1 MLRARIAEIAGLKR
15 RYDQL
20 PLDHWS
26 EVIADAIRERLEHS
40 ALTLHITGVSY
51 RGVKARK
58 LANKNK
64 GWLRIVAYGSAAD
77 PSQVGPNS
85 GNRLVPKRQIL
96 QQLSAY
102 SLERVTL
109 SMKRSL
115 GK

>member
-1 MLRARIAEIAGLKR
+1 MRATADFTRVVYRYQSRWPACAVLRARIAEIAGLKR

-26 EVIADAIRERLEHS
+26 EVIAAPVIADAIRDRLEHS
-40 ALTLHITGVSY
+40 ALTLHITGE
-51 RGVKARK
+51 R
-58 LANKNK
+58 
-64 GWLRIVAYGSAAD
+64 
-77 PSQVGPNS
+77 VGPNS